1 MKKRKVI
8 VIVILCIVLFNMLF
22 ITKAKAVD
30 EETNNNEEVVQQ
42 EAVSEIGGSEDTGNQ
57 IVGID
62 ELGNASNTNKT
73 VSLKAKVV
81 EAGEVY
87 VEEVSTYKIKY
98 QDLKVQIKEGEFKGQ
113 IFPAKYTVSYDLQ
126 GKIEGYPLNKGNTVA
141 IEATVIDGK
150 IDPTSEIIVND
161 IVRSGYL
168 VWLLILFFVVIL
180 IVGKKKGFLAI
191 VAFIITILAI
201 FMFMLPMIIKGHNAI
216 AVSIFT
222 SIIVTII
229 SFIIISGL
237 SRKSIAAMIGTS
249 GGVICAG
256 IVALIFG
263 MIAKLSGG
271 QEEAMYLSMNIY
283 DITFNFKDL
292 LFAGIVIASLGAAN
306 DVGMSIA
313 SALDE
318 LKQKKQDMMA
328 KELFKSGMN
337 IGGDIIGTMTNTLVL
352 AYVGGAINM
361 VLLFM
366 VNKVYKGK
374 CQ

>member
-126 GKIEGYPLNKGNTVA
+126 GKIEGYPLNKG
-141 IEATVIDGK
+141 K
-150 IDPTSEIIVND
+150 P
-161 IVRSGYL
+161 R
-168 VWLLILFFVVIL
+168 
-180 IVGKKKGFLAI
+180 
-191 VAFIITILAI
+191 
-201 FMFMLPMIIKGHNAI
+201 
-216 AVSIFT
+216 
-222 SIIVTII
+222 
-229 SFIIISGL
+229 
-237 SRKSIAAMIGTS
+237 
-249 GGVICAG
+249 
-256 IVALIFG
+256 
-263 MIAKLSGG
+263 
-271 QEEAMYLSMNIY
+271 
-283 DITFNFKDL
+283 
-292 LFAGIVIASLGAAN
+292 
-306 DVGMSIA
+306 
-313 SALDE
+313 
-318 LKQKKQDMMA
+318 
-328 KELFKSGMN
+328 
-337 IGGDIIGTMTNTLVL
+337 
-352 AYVGGAINM
+352 
-361 VLLFM
+361 
-366 VNKVYKGK
+366 
-374 CQ
+374 